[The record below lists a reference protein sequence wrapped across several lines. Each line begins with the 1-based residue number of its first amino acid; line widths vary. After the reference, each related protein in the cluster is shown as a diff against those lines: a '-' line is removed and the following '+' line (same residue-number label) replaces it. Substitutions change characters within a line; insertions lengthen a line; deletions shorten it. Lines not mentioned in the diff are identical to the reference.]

1 MSEIKLMPTGENVK
15 SNNNL
20 KNGNAIT
27 NRQMYNYSR
36 QGWCEAHWFYTPEM
50 EFADD
55 DLKFAQ
61 APNGYIALLDNW
73 YSGVDE
79 YYIKI
84 DGQWF
89 ELNDEAIEEVKAAR
103 MKKFEEEHGKARV
116 EEIKKEVEDKV
127 REQYNEM
134 AREDDNAVVHGQL
147 EARSEW
153 DDGDNVFAV
162 NYREK
167 NNFWK
172 APVGA
177 VAVIKSKWGTEYWK
191 KSEDNIWRRVT
202 HKEFIEGYKAYD
214 GSGCAQIRKDVVGV
228 VENALDWLDSED
240 GRRMVEEDGD
250 LGYIVSKDTDG
261 GNISI
266 EASLFDGDLC
276 FNIWTRYTYI
286 EGEADGV
293 ENEYTDFSYH
303 LDELDKE
310 KIIADIYN
318 WAARVYTDPADVCV
332 GRRYRSSEGDIYT
345 VTNVGVDQDFN
356 FNSHW
361 HIELESEDG
370 TELWCERD
378 SNDENTEL
386 DYCRWKIS
394 WNDTDEWIDFNDDDS
409 LVL

>member
-1 MSEIKLMPTGENVK
+1 MTKKNMTAAAANSAQSN
-15 SNNNL
+15 NNNL
-20 KNGNAIT
+20 KNGNAIS

-84 DGQWF
+84 DGQWY

-134 AREDDNAVVHGQL
+134 AREDDNEVVHGQL

-172 APVGA
+172 APVGS
-177 VAVIKSKWGTEYWK
+177 VAIIKSKWGTEYWK

-202 HKEFIEGYKAYD
+202 HKEFIEGYKEYSD
-214 GSGCAQIRKDVVGV
+214 SMFGQIRKDVVEAVKNSVAWLSSDEGMDV
-228 VENALDWLDSED
+228 IDDGEDYEEIYCQHTADWQ
-240 GRRMVEEDGD
+240 
-250 LGYIVSKDTDG
+250 
-261 GNISI
+261 ISI
-266 EASLFDGDLC
+266 DSSLSDGCL
-276 FNIWTRYTYI
+276 
-286 EGEADGV
+286 
-293 ENEYTDFSYH
+293 DFSITTKYDYVEG
-303 LDELDKE
+303 LAQDPMMVDDYYSYPIDEIDIDA
-310 KIIADIYN
+310 IIDEIAHAVQQMY
-318 WAARVYTDPADVCV
+318 AEPAYVCE
-332 GRRYRSSEGDIYT
+332 GRRYRSTDGDTYT
-345 VTNVGVDQDFN
+345 VTKVTIPYDGFDWYWRVDLKSD
-356 FNSHW
+356 
-361 HIELESEDG
+361 EYG
-370 TELWCERD
+370 TELTCVKDR
-378 SNDENTEL
+378 ND
-386 DYCRWKIS
+386 DWRWKIS
-394 WNDTDEWIDFNDDDS
+394 WADTDEYIDFEDTKS
-409 LVL
+409 LIL